1 MVPTMKQNQ
10 QLRTLLEKLDAVRES
25 TVDEHTDALYQAR
38 LAFEAR
44 LAQAVAYKL
53 TQALDAITGD

>member
-1 MVPTMKQNQ
+1 MVPTLKQNQ

-25 TVDEHTDALYQAR
+25 TVDEHADALYRAR
-38 LAFEAR
+38 LAFEER

-53 TQALDAITGD
+53 TQALDAITQD